1 MNGENVARSA
11 YRPTTPGMRAIL
23 WVGAVLVTTA
33 QASPD
38 KSTFAVRSTPRR
50 PDTGPARLILGAV
63 GLLGARASAPG

>member
-1 MNGENVARSA
+1 MNGRTRPDPPIA
-11 YRPTTPGMRAIL
+11 PTTPGMRAIL